1 MRLQQVCDQ
10 DFPTKIDCHWWWLRY
25 DDTEALIIFGNKRN
39 QTNFLWW
46 QGSVVFTFHSATG
59 CAYYKAQPQSIHHNS
74 QKWWISEVISITRLV
89 CFRYDWRTREGRA
102 DAQGPV
108 ERSCRGNLAHRAY
121 DRANVSFLIE
131 KCKFT
136 NRTTQLMPYNN
147 EQLSG
152 FFSI

>member
-10 DFPTKIDCHWWWLRY
+10 HFPTKIDCYWWWLRY

-108 ERSCRGNLAHRAY
+108 ERSCRGNLAHRA
-121 DRANVSFLIE
+121 NQSWSIVLKSLLLLTFLALLLLL
-131 KCKFT
+131 
-136 NRTTQLMPYNN
+136 N
-147 EQLSG
+147 G
-152 FFSI
+152 FPNYCYW